1 MLYVLPA
8 DPASPKSSLKTLR
21 QTARRAGYLIAAD
34 YTTDTFTLVDARLRL
49 PLLGLNHVG
58 LPEIANAIEVARAKT
73 REAPRATRAQEGSR
87 SRRGGVD
94 RAVPDQPN
102 SCASRICCRKV
113 SPVNC
118 ELIKEIRESESS

>member
-8 DPASPKSSLKTLR
+8 DPATPKSSLKTLR

-58 LPEIANAIEVARAKT
+58 LPEIAHAIEAVRTARYATKPKHNRIPARA
-73 REAPRATRAQEGSR
+73 GS
-87 SRRGGVD
+87 
-94 RAVPDQPN
+94 AVGQSLRPTAN
-102 SCASRICCRKV
+102 
-113 SPVNC
+113 
-118 ELIKEIRESESS
+118 

>member
-21 QTARRAGYLIAAD
+21 KTARRAGYLIAAD

-58 LPEIANAIEVARAKT
+58 LPEIANAIAVARIKP
-73 REAPRATRAQEGSR
+73 REARPKPKPRTPRRRVNNAIENLRLLMAAMRAE
-87 SRRGGVD
+87 
-94 RAVPDQPN
+94 
-102 SCASRICCRKV
+102 
-113 SPVNC
+113 
-118 ELIKEIRESESS
+118 